1 MASSA
6 PRGGFSNQ
14 ALLSTW
20 TLENPE
26 RFLALLQVIS
36 RHTVPLASR
45 IASSADD
52 SLVGSRDRCGARR
65 ATGRGCF
72 VTVAL
77 GTTRD
82 RTRGK
87 EEMGSTSRPGESR
100 ADAMDRPVSELV
112 KQLSEQTSTLVRK
125 ELELAR
131 AEMTQKGKAAGVG
144 AGMFGAAAL
153 VGLLAVG
160 VLTACLILALAEAMD
175 AWLAALIVAA
185 GYGALAGVLA
195 LTGKSRVQEATPPL
209 PEQTKESV
217 RQDVEQVKERAKA
230 ARS

>member
-1 MASSA
+1 
-6 PRGGFSNQ
+6 
-14 ALLSTW
+14 
-20 TLENPE
+20 
-26 RFLALLQVIS
+26 
-36 RHTVPLASR
+36 
-45 IASSADD
+45 
-52 SLVGSRDRCGARR
+52 
-65 ATGRGCF
+65 
-72 VTVAL
+72 
-77 GTTRD
+77 
-82 RTRGK
+82 
-87 EEMGSTSRPGESR
+87 MGSTSRPGESR
-100 ADAMDRPVSELV
+100 ADTMDRPVSELV

-144 AGMFGAAAL
+144 AGMFGGAAL

-185 GYGALAGVLA
+185 VYGALAGVLA
-195 LTGKSRVQEATPPL
+195 LTGKSKVQEATPPL